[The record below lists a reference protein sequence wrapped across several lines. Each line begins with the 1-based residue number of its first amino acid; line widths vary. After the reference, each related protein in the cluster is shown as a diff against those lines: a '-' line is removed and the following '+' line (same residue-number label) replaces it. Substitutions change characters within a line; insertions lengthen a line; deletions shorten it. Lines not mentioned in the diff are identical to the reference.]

1 MKIHK
6 YMIVFL
12 LLTIVCPL
20 RVQASTFLSETP
32 PNFKIAF
39 IADQGLGKNAEAVL
53 KLIKSEGAQAVLHQ
67 GDLDYKNN
75 PPDWEAQIDRIL
87 GADFP
92 YFASVGNH
100 DIKKWY
106 GKGGYQEYLKNRLNR
121 LEIKWDGDLGVKSS
135 VRYKGIFILLVAP
148 GELGYH
154 HDIYIR
160 DQLARD
166 KSIWRICS
174 WHKNMQLMQ
183 VGGKKDD
190 TGWGVYEEARK
201 GGAIIAT
208 AHDHSYCRTY
218 ALSSFVN
225 QTITSHSNRMV
236 ITEGRSFAFL
246 SGLGGG
252 SVHKQM
258 LDEPWW
264 AKVYTKTQNAT
275 YGALFGIFNVN
286 GIPNKAMFY
295 FKNIH
300 GEVIDHF
307 NVTSTIHNNL
317 VHKGNQQRKTHEIH
331 S

>member
-1 MKIHK
+1 MKSWK
-6 YMIVFL
+6 YIIAFL
-12 LLTIVCPL
+12 VLTVVHP
-20 RVQASTFLSETP
+20 VWAQTSVPPSETP
-32 PNFKIAF
+32 PNFKVAF

-53 KLIKSEGAQAVLHQ
+53 KLIKSEGAQTILHQ
-67 GDLDYKNN
+67 GDFDYKNN
-75 PPDWEAQIDRIL
+75 PSAWEAQIDRIL

-92 YFASVGNH
+92 YFASIGNH
-100 DIKKWY
+100 DIKDWY
-106 GKGGYQEYLKNRLNR
+106 GKEGYQEYLKNRLNR
-121 LEIKWDGDLGVKSS
+121 QEIKWDGDLGVKSS
-135 VRYKGIFILLVAP
+135 IRYKGIFIILVAP

-154 HDIYIR
+154 HDVYIR

-208 AHDHSYCRTY
+208 AHDHSYGRSY
-218 ALSSFVN
+218 PLSSFVN
-225 QTITSHSNRMV
+225 QTISSHSNRMV
-236 ITEGRSFAFL
+236 ITEGRTFAFF

-252 SVHKQM
+252 GIHEQK

-295 FKNIH
+295 FKNIN

-317 VHKGNQQRKTHEIH
+317 VHKGNQQRKAHEIH